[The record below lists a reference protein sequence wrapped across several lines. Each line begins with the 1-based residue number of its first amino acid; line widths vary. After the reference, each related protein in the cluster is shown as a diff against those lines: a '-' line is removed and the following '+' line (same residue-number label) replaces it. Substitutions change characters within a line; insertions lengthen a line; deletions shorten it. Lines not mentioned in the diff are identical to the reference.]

1 MVINYKTLFIW
12 ILVWHLFD
20 NMVEY
25 FELSLNKQIVLFSV
39 SLVILLRM

>member
-25 FELSLNKQIVLFSV
+25 FGLSLNQQIVLFSV

>member
-1 MVINYKTLFIW
+1 MEINYKTLFIW